1 MDREEIYKQN
11 RELCMRVPIETV
23 LNGIGIRVNRK
34 GECLCPNPA
43 HGDKRLG
50 NCRIRRKFNT
60 LQCFACQKVWN
71 PISVVMT
78 YEGLEG
84 RLGYVEALRRV
95 ADIGGVVLEEVDRF
109 DELADEFA
117 EQKGPKPLQLPSAD
131 ECEML
136 GIDLSGIECI
146 TGVYPFKPENLPN
159 GVYVREAKVE
169 EYLSKKERDMLDA
182 MMRDG
187 RIPDRGN
194 SGIEEPFYRAYVE
207 NLPVYATYR
216 MEMSPYIEMRK
227 TNPDVIRG
235 IILTKAIS
243 LYRFYEERLKEAQT
257 SSDSL
262 EWEVPFYQEKLNKV
276 VSILRRYK

>member
-1 MDREEIYKQN
+1 MDREEVYKQN
-11 RELCMRVPIETV
+11 RELCMKVPIGTV

-50 NCRIRRKFNT
+50 NCRIRPKFNT

-71 PISVVMT
+71 PISIVMEW
-78 YEGLEG
+78 EGL
-84 RLGYVEALRRV
+84 RYVDALRRV
-95 ADIGGVVLEEVDRF
+95 ADIGGVVLEEVDAF

-117 EQKGPKPLQLPSAD
+117 EQKGPKPIQMPNAD

-136 GIDLSGIECI
+136 GIDMSGIECI
-146 TGVYPFKPENLPN
+146 TGVYPFKPENLPKD
-159 GVYVREAKVE
+159 VYLREAAVE
-169 EYLSKKERDMLDA
+169 EYLSKKERDMLDTA
-182 MMRDG
+182 LRAG
-187 RIPDRGN
+187 KIPDKGD
-194 SGIEEPFYRAYVE
+194 SGIDNPFYRAYVE
-207 NLPVYATYR
+207 NLPVYATYK

-243 LYRFYEERLKEAQT
+243 LYRFYEERLKEAKK
-257 SSDSL
+257 SNDSL